1 MIRNFPTAVKPQT
14 AELIDVE
21 FGTPSGMSIRC
32 GAYKPWMGDPDR
44 LQPAC
49 LDCAGKT
56 RCEWTY
62 RGRIEGRGK
71 EVA

>member
-1 MIRNFPTAVKPQT
+1 MIRNSQSEVKMQT
-14 AELIDVE
+14 AELIDVS

-32 GAYKPWMGDPDR
+32 RAYKPWMGDPGW

-49 LDCAGKT
+49 LKCAGKT

-62 RGRIEGRGK
+62 QGRIEVRK

>member
-1 MIRNFPTAVKPQT
+1 MIRKLQSGVKMQT
-14 AELIDVE
+14 AELIDVT

-32 GAYKPWMGDPDR
+32 GAYKPWMGDPGW

-49 LDCAGKT
+49 LKCAGKT

-62 RGRIEGRGK
+62 QGRIEVRK

>member
-1 MIRNFPTAVKPQT
+1 MIRSFPTAVKPQT

-21 FGTPSGMSIRC
+21 FGTPSGMTIRC
-32 GAYKPWMGDPDR
+32 GAYKPWMSDPNW

-49 LDCAGKT
+49 LKCAGKT

-62 RGRIEGRGK
+62 QGRIEGRGK